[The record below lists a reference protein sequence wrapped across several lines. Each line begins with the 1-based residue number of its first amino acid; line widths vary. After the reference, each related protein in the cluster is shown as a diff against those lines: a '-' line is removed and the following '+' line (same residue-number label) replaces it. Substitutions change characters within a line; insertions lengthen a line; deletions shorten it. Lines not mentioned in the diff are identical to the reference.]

1 MEQELAACFQFS
13 KTMSGLVSGCTVG
26 WVTTLRPSAG
36 QVWDGG
42 AVPLTTWPPVEPLLW
57 PHDAR
62 LQ

>member
-13 KTMSGLVSGCTVG
+13 KTMSGLVSRYRVF

-42 AVPLTTWPPVEPLLW
+42 AVPLTTWPPVEPLL
-57 PHDAR
+57 
-62 LQ
+62 